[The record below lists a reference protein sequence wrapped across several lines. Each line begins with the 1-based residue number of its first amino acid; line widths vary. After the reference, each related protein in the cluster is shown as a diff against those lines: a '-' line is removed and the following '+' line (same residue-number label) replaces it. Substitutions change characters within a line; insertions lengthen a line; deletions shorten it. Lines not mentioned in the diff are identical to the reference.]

1 MKLFK
6 ILLLSFIL
14 WGCESESIVAQ
25 DLRENVIVENAV
37 FKVWYNEVKEQPV
50 KLIYTSTNRPK
61 NVDRGSMDFH
71 KEPIV
76 HTSDK
81 HDYSDNPY
89 DKGHMAP
96 AAAFNCSRD
105 MVKATF
111 SYLNCAL
118 QHQSLNRGP
127 WRELEEFERN
137 LAKIYDKVNVTVE
150 CHFSKDSK
158 VLPTGATVPDGFTK
172 TIIWDDREECF
183 YFPNKD
189 VKGVN
194 WIEFRIKL
202 VFPSKTLL
210 P

>member
-1 MKLFK
+1 MKKITL
-6 ILLLSFIL
+6 ILLLSLLVNTLYSQEVRGIVTNTFIVNY
-14 WGCESESIVAQ
+14 SEE
-25 DLRENVIVENAV
+25 L
-37 FKVWYNEVKEQPV
+37 EQPLYV
-50 KLIYTSTNRPK
+50 FYKILCPNGNESRS
-61 NVDRGSMDFH
+61 GLDF
-71 KEPIV
+71 KKYDGV
-76 HTSDK
+76 HTSNNE
-81 HDYSDNPY
+81 DYVDNVW
-89 DKGHMAP
+89 DKGHLAP
-96 AAAFNCSRD
+96 AAAFNCNRETLKS
-105 MVKATF
+105 TF

-194 WIEFRIKL
+194 WIEFRIN
-202 VFPSKTLL
+202 
-210 P
+210 